1 MSLLAVRNVSKRFG
15 GVQAVDDV
23 SLDVRPNEILG
34 IVGPNGAGKS
44 TLFELI
50 SGTQTAD
57 RGSILFQDIE
67 ITRRASYQISRLGVA
82 RTFQKLRP
90 FLGMTV
96 TENVMVSA
104 LVHEPRVRAAR
115 AIALECIAFV
125 GISHKRDAMANTL
138 STGQR
143 KRLELARVMAKKPA
157 VYLLDE
163 VMAGI
168 DHKSIG
174 GLVALIA
181 RLREIGGTV
190 VLIEHNLPVVRMLC
204 DRVIAMH
211 LGAKIDDGLP
221 DAVLANETVVRAYV
235 GE

>member
-1 MSLLAVRNVSKRFG
+1 MSQLEIRNLSKRFG
-15 GVQAVDDV
+15 GIQAVNDV
-23 SLDVRPNEILG
+23 SLAVRQGEILG
-34 IVGPNGAGKS
+34 IIGPNGAGKS

-50 SGTQTAD
+50 SGTQSAD
-57 RGSILFQDIE
+57 RGSITFNGREL
-67 ITRRASYQISRLGVA
+67 TGLASYRISRLGVA

-96 TENVMVSA
+96 VDNVMVSA
-104 LVHEPRVRAAR
+104 LVHEPRIRAAR
-115 AIALECIAFV
+115 ATALECIEFV
-125 GISHKRDAMANTL
+125 GITHKRDAMANTL

-163 VMAGI
+163 VMAGV

-174 GLVALIA
+174 GLVELIG
-181 RLREIGGTV
+181 RLRDHGGTV
-190 VLIEHNLPVVRMLC
+190 VLIEHNLTVVRLLC

>member
-1 MSLLAVRNVSKRFG
+1 MVLLAVDNLSKRFG
-15 GVQAVDDV
+15 GLKAVQGV
-23 SLDVRPNEILG
+23 SFDLERSQILG

-44 TLFELI
+44 TLFELL
-50 SGTQTAD
+50 SGTERPDTGAI
-57 RGSILFQDIE
+57 RFEGRDI
-67 ITRRASYQISRLGVA
+67 TGLASHAISRLGLA

-96 TENVMVSA
+96 LDNVMVGA
-104 LVHEPRVRAAR
+104 LVHEPHIPRAEQIAR
-115 AIALECIAFV
+115 ECIDFV
-125 GISHKRDAMANTL
+125 GLSHKRDALSNTL

-157 VYLLDE
+157 LYLLDE

-174 GLVALIA
+174 GLVDLVAS
-181 RLREIGGTV
+181 LRQRGGTV
-190 VLIEHNLPVVRMLC
+190 VIIEHNLSVLRLLC
-204 DRVIAMH
+204 DRMIAMH
-211 LGAKIDDGLP
+211 LGEKIAEGTP
-221 DAVLANETVVRAYV
+221 ASVLGDERVVRAYL